1 MFIFNIKINSK
12 NIVKT
17 AFIIM
22 SIIITIFFIISIY
35 KILSESFRVQDE
47 ISTPEVSVIEASN
60 YTNILKSVYEN
71 LDDYVGQ
78 TICFKG
84 YIYRN
89 SDFKENEF
97 VLARDMTTSR
107 ENETLVVGFLCNY
120 NDSKNFVDGT
130 WVEITGTIEKGNYH
144 GEIPVLKIIKILA
157 TDEPE
162 DALVCPPDDTYVP
175 TAVIY

>member
-12 NIVKT
+12 NVVKA

-22 SIIITIFFIISIY
+22 SIIITIFFIISIC
-35 KILSESFRVQDE
+35 KILSESFRVRDE
-47 ISTPEVSVIEASN
+47 ISTPEVSVIEANN
-60 YTNILKSVYEN
+60 YTNVLKSVYEN
-71 LDDYVGQ
+71 LDNYVGQ

-84 YIYRN
+84 YVYRN

-107 ENETLVVGFLCNY
+107 QNETLVVGFLCSY
-120 NDSKNFVDGT
+120 KASKNFTDGT
-130 WVEITGTIEKGNYH
+130 WVELTGTIEKGNYH
-144 GEIPVLKIIKILA
+144 GEIPILKVIKISV

-162 DALVCPPDDTYVP
+162 DTLVYPPDDTYVP

>member
-1 MFIFNIKINSK
+1 MFICNVKINSK

-22 SIIITIFFIISIY
+22 TIIITIFFIISIY
-35 KILSESFRVQDE
+35 KILSESFRVRDE
-47 ISTPEVSVIEASN
+47 MTAPEVSVIEASN

-78 TICFKG
+78 TISFTG
-84 YIYRN
+84 YVYRN
-89 SDFKENEF
+89 SDFEENEF
-97 VLARDMTTSR
+97 VLARDMKTSR

-120 NDSKNFVDGT
+120 KDAKSFADGT
-130 WVEITGTIEKGNYH
+130 WVEITGTIEKGHYH
-144 GEIPVLKIIKILA
+144 GEIPVLKITKISTA
-157 TDEPE
+157 DEPE
-162 DALVCPPDDTYVP
+162 SPLVSPPDDTYVP

>member
-35 KILSESFRVQDE
+35 KILSESFRVRDE
-47 ISTPEVSVIEASN
+47 ISTPEVSVIEANN
-60 YTNILKSVYEN
+60 YTNVLKSVYEN

-107 ENETLVVGFLCNY
+107 QNETLVVGFLCNY
-120 NDSKNFVDGT
+120 KDSKNFVDGT
-130 WVEITGTIEKGNYH
+130 WVELTGTIDKGNYN
-144 GEIPVLKIIKILA
+144 GEIPVLKVIKISV

>member
-35 KILSESFRVQDE
+35 KILSESFRVRDK
-47 ISTPEVSVIEASN
+47 ISTPEVSFVESNN
-60 YTNILKSVYEN
+60 YTNVLKSVYEN

-107 ENETLVVGFLCNY
+107 ANETLVVGFLCNH
-120 NDSKNFVDGT
+120 KNAKDFVDGC

-144 GEIPVLKIIKILA
+144 GEIPILKVVKIST
-157 TDEPE
+157 TDKPE
-162 DALVCPPDDTYVP
+162 DALVFPPDDTYVP

>member
-35 KILSESFRVQDE
+35 KILSESFRVRDE
-47 ISTPEVSVIEASN
+47 VSTPEVSVIEANN

-71 LDDYVGQ
+71 IDDYIGQ

-84 YIYRN
+84 YVYRN

-107 ENETLVVGFLCNY
+107 QNETLVVGFLCEFK
-120 NDSKNFVDGT
+120 DSKNFTDGT
-130 WVEITGTIEKGNYH
+130 WVELTGTIDKGNYH
-144 GEIPVLKIIKILA
+144 GEIPIIKVIKISV

-162 DALVCPPDDTYVP
+162 NALVCPPDDTYVP

>member
-1 MFIFNIKINSK
+1 MFIFNVKINSK
-12 NIVKT
+12 NIVKI
-17 AFIIM
+17 AFIAM

-35 KILSESFRVQDE
+35 KILSESFRVRDE
-47 ISTPEVSVIEASN
+47 ISAPAVSVIEANN
-60 YTNILKSVYEN
+60 YTNVLKSVYEN
-71 LDDYVGQ
+71 LDNYIGQ
-78 TICFKG
+78 TICFTG
-84 YIYRN
+84 YVYRN

-107 ENETLVVGFLCNY
+107 ENETLVVGFLCDCK
-120 NDSKNFVDGT
+120 DSNKFADGT

-144 GEIPVLKIIKILA
+144 GPIPVLKVIKISVA
-157 TDEPE
+157 DEPE

>member
-12 NIVKT
+12 NIVKA
-17 AFIIM
+17 AFVIM

-35 KILSESFRVQDE
+35 KILSESFRVRDE
-47 ISTPEVSVIEASN
+47 ISAPEVSVIEASN
-60 YTNILKSVYEN
+60 YTNVLKSVYEN

-84 YIYRN
+84 YVYRN

-107 ENETLVVGFLCNY
+107 QNETLVVGFLCNY
-120 NDSKNFVDGT
+120 KDSKNFIDGT
-130 WVEITGTIEKGNYH
+130 WIELTGTIEKGNYH
-144 GEIPVLKIIKILA
+144 GEIPILKVIKISV